1 MTSGHAQGHS
11 AGGVLQTASSRQ
23 CSVRLWGADQFGGG
37 DVGSQSFSGREHTI
51 EVIPTTGVPS
61 IVLIFRSLSLQD
73 GAYFCKHFP
82 SGEKIKYAC
91 VLKLS
96 MHNRVL
102 KYALMES
109 ISLSCT
115 NIVTLGWPGTSVHTL
130 EKLQGWG
137 GD

>member
-1 MTSGHAQGHS
+1 M
-11 AGGVLQTASSRQ
+11 
-23 CSVRLWGADQFGGG
+23 RLWGADQFGGG
-37 DVGSQSFSGREHTI
+37 DVGSHPFSGGEHTI
-51 EVIPTTGVPS
+51 GVIQTTGVPS
-61 IVLIFRSLSLQD
+61 VILIFLSLSLQD
-73 GAYFCKHFP
+73 GAYFCKYIP

-96 MHNRVL
+96 MHNRVV

-115 NIVTLGWPGTSVHTL
+115 NIVILGWPSTSVHTL
-130 EKLQGWG
+130 EKLKGWG